1 MLPDH
6 EFVDLRAAIALRN
19 RSMPSR
25 LALMAAIGVL
35 LWAISA
41 WTAAPLWWAVYAS
54 LQLLQQHT
62 TRVETPVGRAL
73 IYAVSI
79 ASFAV
84 AGYPAWHLWTQAGT
98 LGIAASTMFLCGMLV
113 QQIVSTMA
121 ARKLFWFSAAPL
133 MVYLVFIPPLVFGL
147 SRLNEGIVASACGVI
162 RLTYLTVMWLG
173 QQKALL
179 ARANSRRRAE
189 DLQRTAEAASKAKTD
204 FLAAM
209 SHELRTPMN
218 AVLGSA
224 ALLARTDLTAEQRG
238 LVTMLS
244 DGGSVLMHVLNDV
257 LDLSKIEAGKLLID
271 PTTVDIHD
279 FARRCAAL
287 WRANAQDK
295 GLGFNLSISPRT
307 PQYLTVDATRC
318 GQIAFN
324 LVSNA
329 VKFTE
334 SGAVSLNLDAEETAP
349 GAWTLVLSVT
359 DSGIGMSRETLDS
372 LFGAFQQADRSTT
385 RRFGGTGLGLSISQ
399 KLAQMMGGEITA
411 VSREGLGSIF
421 TLRLP
426 CTAASSVSPAVSA
439 EVRPD
444 TRQPRDSARIL
455 VAEDNPANQ
464 RIIDLF
470 LRPIG
475 AEVTLVENGQ
485 QALDALAT
493 GAFDLVLMDMQMPVL
508 DGLEATRRLRAG
520 GGPNADIPVLAL
532 TANVMEGHRQACEAA
547 GMDGHIA
554 KPIDARLLLAA
565 VMSALEEV
573 DEASMSDAG
582 ALAGAA

>member
-19 RSMPSR
+19 RSMPIR

-162 RLTYLTVMWLG
+162 LLTYLTVMWLG

-179 ARANSRRRAE
+179 ALANSRRRAE

>member
-19 RSMPSR
+19 RSMPIR

-162 RLTYLTVMWLG
+162 LLTYLTVMWLG

-179 ARANSRRRAE
+179 ALANSRRRAE

-554 KPIDARLLLAA
+554 KPIEAGRLFAVLAQMLDDGQLAQDAEAA
-565 VMSALEEV
+565 
-573 DEASMSDAG
+573 
-582 ALAGAA
+582 

>member
-6 EFVDLRAAIALRN
+6 EFVDLRAAIQLRN
-19 RSMPSR
+19 RSTPIR
-25 LALMAAIGVL
+25 VALMAAIAAL
-35 LWAISA
+35 LWDISD
-41 WTAAPLWWAVYAS
+41 WSAAPVWWSVYVAV
-54 LQLLQQHT
+54 QLVQMRLT
-62 TRVETPVGRAL
+62 SVETPVQRAW
-73 IYAVSI
+73 IYGISFVSF
-79 ASFAV
+79 SV
-84 AGYPAWHLWTQAGT
+84 AGFPAWRLWMEAGT
-98 LGIAASTMFLCGMLV
+98 LGIAAASMFLCGMLV
-113 QQIVSTMA
+113 QQIVASLT
-121 ARKLFWFSAAPL
+121 ARKLFWASAAPL
-133 MVYLVFIPPLVFGL
+133 MIYLVGIPPLYFGQAHFTQGL
-147 SRLNEGIVASACGVI
+147 VASGCALI
-162 RLTYLTVMWLG
+162 LLSYLTLMWLG
-173 QQKALL
+173 QQKSLVAL
-179 ARANSRRRAE
+179 AESRRRAE
-189 DLQRTAEAASKAKTD
+189 ELQRTAEAASQAKTD

-224 ALLARTDLTAEQRG
+224 ALLGRTELTSEQRG

-271 PTTVDIHD
+271 PTHVDIHD

-295 GLGFNLSISPRT
+295 GLGFNLTISPRT
-307 PQYLTVDATRC
+307 PQFVTVDATRT

-324 LVSNA
+324 LISNA

-334 SGAVSLNLDAEETAP
+334 TGSVSLGLDAEETAP
-349 GAWTLVLSVT
+349 GRWTLALTVT

-411 VSREGLGSIF
+411 VSREGLGSSF

-426 CTAASSVSPAVSA
+426 CTVAAGDATLDA
-439 EVRPD
+439 DAGED
-444 TRQPRDSARIL
+444 ALAPRASARIL
-455 VAEDNPANQ
+455 VAEDNLANQ

-470 LRPIG
+470 LQPIG
-475 AEVTLVENGQ
+475 ARVTLVENGQ
-485 QALDALAT
+485 QALDALA
-493 GAFDLVLMDMQMPVL
+493 AAPFDLVLMDMQMPVL

-520 GGPNADIPVLAL
+520 GGPNAGIPVLAL
-532 TANVMEGHRQACEAA
+532 TANVMQGHREACAEA
-547 GMDGHIA
+547 GMNGHIS
-554 KPIDARLLLAA
+554 KPIDARVLLAS
-565 VMSALEEV
+565 VMSAIE
-573 DEASMSDAG
+573 DGEAP
-582 ALAGAA
+582 AADSTARSSAA

>member
-19 RSMPSR
+19 RSMPIR

-162 RLTYLTVMWLG
+162 LLTYLTVMWLG

-179 ARANSRRRAE
+179 ALANSRRRAE

-334 SGAVSLNLDAEETAP
+334 TGAVSLNLDAEETAP